1 MTPVYCTSI
10 GHLGP
15 LEHYFPICREQN
27 EETKHRPLL
36 LVSLRCPE
44 LSSMNVCQNDV
55 CIFSELD
62 FWLSST
68 YGWASFRNHVWWEK
82 KVVHPKLCGL
92 CRCPCRYIK
101 LFSGYLVE
109 LRFPFLAPSRRALL
123 DVIMVYAFGV
133 FRAGVY
139 GSCTSFISMRFYQLT
154 SFVFVLPIIVKYRRV
169 RLRLGLVG

>member
-36 LVSLRCPE
+36 LVSLRCSE

-82 KVVHPKLCGL
+82 KVVHPKLCCL
-92 CRCPCRYIK
+92 CRCPLPLHK
-101 LFSGYLVE
+101 TLFRLSGWASLSLSSAFKTDFARCYYGVRFRGVPRGRIWELHKFYLDE
-109 LRFPFLAPSRRALL
+109 ILSANKLRFCFANNS
-123 DVIMVYAFGV
+123 
-133 FRAGVY
+133 
-139 GSCTSFISMRFYQLT
+139 
-154 SFVFVLPIIVKYRRV
+154 
-169 RLRLGLVG
+169 